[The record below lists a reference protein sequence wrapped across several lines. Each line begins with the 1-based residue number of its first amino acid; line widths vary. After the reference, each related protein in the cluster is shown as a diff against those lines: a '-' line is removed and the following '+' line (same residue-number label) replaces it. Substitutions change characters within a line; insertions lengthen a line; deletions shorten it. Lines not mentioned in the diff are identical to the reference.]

1 MEGIKRVSGRKRDRT
16 RKGMIR
22 GRVIEEKRR
31 EKTTEKHRKLEGG
44 REGRKD
50 RGIDRQRVREEI
62 SREWMTRASDSY

>member
-16 RKGMIR
+16 RKSMIR

-44 REGRKD
+44 REGGREGRKD
-50 RGIDRQRVREEI
+50 RGIETESKRGI
-62 SREWMTRASDSY
+62 